1 MIPEINLLAG
11 DKFMPEMHLRQPRFI
26 CSAYG
31 PFNKSKERILKFKET
46 GDSRY
51 IYQNQ
56 LDKAWFQHDRAS
68 WDFKDLLK
76 RTTSDKILRN
86 KAFHIAKNPKYYGYQ
101 RGLASM
107 VYNFFDKKLPGTSA
121 KLRP

>member
-1 MIPEINLLAG
+1 
-11 DKFMPEMHLRQPRFI
+11 MPEMHLRQPRFI

-31 PFNKSKERILKFKET
+31 PFNKNKERILKFKET

-68 WDFKDLLK
+68 WDFKDLLR

>member
-1 MIPEINLLAG
+1 
-11 DKFMPEMHLRQPRFI
+11 MPEMHLRQPSSI

-31 PFNKSKERILKFKET
+31 PFNKKKERKQKIKET

-56 LDKAWFQHDRAS
+56 LDKAWFQHNMAS
-68 WDFKDLLK
+68 WDFKDLLR

-86 KAFHIAKNPKYYGYQ
+86 KSFHIAKNPKYYGYQ
-101 RGLASM
+101 RDLASM
-107 VYNFFDKKLPGTSA
+107 LYNFFDKKLPGTSA